1 MLVSA
6 ALPALTVAGACSVL
20 IGSVLARPVA
30 IADGKT
36 VLDDVLKE
44 TASWPWKLVTAG

>member
-1 MLVSA
+1 MLVSG
-6 ALPALTVAGACSVL
+6 ALPALTVTGACSVL
-20 IGSVLARPVA
+20 IGSLDARPVT

-36 VLDDVLKE
+36 VLDDLPKD